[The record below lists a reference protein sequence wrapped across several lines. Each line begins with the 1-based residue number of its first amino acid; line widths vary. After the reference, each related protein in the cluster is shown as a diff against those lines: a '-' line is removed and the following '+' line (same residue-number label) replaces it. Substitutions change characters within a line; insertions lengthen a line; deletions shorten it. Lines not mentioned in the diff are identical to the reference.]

1 MVTVNGDNWFR
12 RIWVMGMRG
21 VWRMLRY
28 GPSVLLEHTP
38 PYRLIEGR
46 ITAKEVNRNGE
57 FFILVGGSEI
67 VEVDWLTYKILIEGE
82 AIRVQSTRANR
93 AITIDRLLP

>member
-1 MVTVNGDNWFR
+1 MVNGNNWFI
-12 RIWVMGMRG
+12 RIWVMGMRRI
-21 VWRMLRY
+21 WHMLSY
-28 GPSVLLEHTP
+28 GPSVLLEHAP

-46 ITAKEVNRNGE
+46 ITAKEVNRYGE

-82 AIRVQSTRANR
+82 AIRVQSTRANK